1 MSVPQRA
8 GTLRAPP
15 TSSSAMPAPA
25 QRLDATGTLFAL
37 LAAVGFSFKAILV
50 KLAYAWH
57 AVDAITLLALRML
70 FALPFFAA
78 LAWYGGAGGDRPPLA
93 ARDWLQ
99 LTWLGLTGY
108 YLASILDF
116 WGLAYINAG
125 LERLILFTYPTLV
138 VVIGAWLGRRRV
150 ARREH
155 AALALS
161 YAGIA
166 LAFANDLRLAHDRA
180 ALAIGGALVFGS
192 AVAYALYL
200 LASGGAI
207 ARLGARRTAAYAM
220 LISTLFVLLHF
231 LASQPLAA
239 LRQPASIYGLALAMA
254 LLSTVLPSLLLAEA
268 IKRIGAGRVALIG
281 STGPIITIYLGVLLL
296 GEPATPIQL
305 LGAGL
310 VLGGVL
316 LVTLPRRAAPSA
328 RA

>member
-15 TSSSAMPAPA
+15 MSSSAMPAPA

-78 LAWYGGAGGDRPPLA
+78 LAWYGGDRPPLA

-99 LTWLGLTGY
+99 LAWLGLTGY

-166 LAFANDLRLAHDRA
+166 LAFANDLHLAHDRA

-231 LASQPLAA
+231 AASQPLPA
-239 LRQPASIYGLALAMA
+239 LRQPMSIYGLALAMA

-316 LVTLPRRAAPSA
+316 LVTLPRRATPSA
-328 RA
+328 PAQRR

>member
-1 MSVPQRA
+1 
-8 GTLRAPP
+8 
-15 TSSSAMPAPA
+15 MPAPA
-25 QRLDATGTLFAL
+25 HRLDATGTLFAL

-78 LAWYGGAGGDRPPLA
+78 LAWYGSDRPPLA

-99 LTWLGLTGY
+99 LAWLGLTGY

-166 LAFANDLRLAHDRA
+166 LAFANDLHLAHDRA
-180 ALAIGGALVFGS
+180 ALAIGSALVFGS

-231 LASQPLAA
+231 AATQPLAA
-239 LRQPASIYGLALAMA
+239 LRQPMSIYGLALAMA

-281 STGPIITIYLGVLLL
+281 STGPIITIYLGVVLL

-316 LVTLPRRAAPSA
+316 LVTLPRRTRSSEPMQ
-328 RA
+328 RG